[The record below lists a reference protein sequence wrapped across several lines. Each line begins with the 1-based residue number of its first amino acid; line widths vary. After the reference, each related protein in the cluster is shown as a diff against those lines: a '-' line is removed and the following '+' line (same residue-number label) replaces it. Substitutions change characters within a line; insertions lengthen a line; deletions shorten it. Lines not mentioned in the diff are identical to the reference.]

1 MNGQD
6 QKNTKLMVQIYI
18 STVWQND
25 PFFILCFIHKG
36 NRANA
41 KIIPLALSGH
51 INTSEK
57 RAKLNFSQVYILILI
72 ANIIYGEKKKGC
84 ITNRENKVFY
94 KGFSRQ
100 MPLKSS
106 LYFFLLVFSFTI
118 CSILPTKDS
127 NLSRED
133 ALLLK
138 LDSIDCIRA
147 SIEVSKCSFMDS
159 RLLMTLL
166 QKNPQPARIK
176 LQWCCRGSTNVPIGL
191 AHPSPIH
198 MDAQC
203 KRGRECTH
211 ICG

>member
-1 MNGQD
+1 MG
-6 QKNTKLMVQIYI
+6 
-18 STVWQND
+18 
-25 PFFILCFIHKG
+25 
-36 NRANA
+36 
-41 KIIPLALSGH
+41 
-51 INTSEK
+51 K
-57 RAKLNFSQVYILILI
+57 R
-72 ANIIYGEKKKGC
+72 KKGC

-106 LYFFLLVFSFTI
+106 LYFLLVFSFTI

-159 RLLMTLL
+159 RLSMTLL
-166 QKNPQPARIK
+166 QKNPQPTRIK
-176 LQWCCRGSTNVPIGL
+176 LQWCCRGSTSVPIGL
-191 AHPSPIH
+191 AHSSRIH

>member
-1 MNGQD
+1 MNCQD

-41 KIIPLALSGH
+41 KIIPLTLSGR

-57 RAKLNFSQVYILILI
+57 RAKLNFSWVYILILI

-127 NLSRED
+127 KSPTYPQKMHCCSNQTPLIAFKHQLRFPS
-133 ALLLK
+133 ALLWILG
-138 LDSIDCIRA
+138 C
-147 SIEVSKCSFMDS
+147 
-159 RLLMTLL
+159 
-166 QKNPQPARIK
+166 
-176 LQWCCRGSTNVPIGL
+176 
-191 AHPSPIH
+191 
-198 MDAQC
+198 
-203 KRGRECTH
+203 
-211 ICG
+211 